1 MLKKDNKKAHI
12 SDTLAGDEIQAL
24 QSADA
29 DQHRD
34 RITRFG
40 ILKHRSKL
48 QEQFLWTQ
56 VDFQSEGENEIS
68 NKALKAATKLKG
80 CGQFLLF
87 KNFYTIDQIK
97 LSKFHVCGQHLL
109 CPMCAGIR
117 AARSMNRYLQRI
129 DEIMRQNRKL
139 KPVLITLT
147 VKNGEDLQ
155 ERFQHLTGSFRTLL
169 SRYRDYKKKGRG
181 FNQFCKIDG
190 GFYTT
195 EYTFNKTTNQWHP
208 HIHIFAL
215 INDWIDQEELAETW
229 HEITLDSYIVD
240 VRRVKKSK
248 DKGYSEGVA
257 EVCKYALKFS
267 DLSLENTWD
276 AFLTLK
282 GKRLTGS
289 FGSMHGVKIPEKAVD
304 EMPLEDLPYMEMLY
318 RFVFD
323 KKSYYNLEITK
334 DVKPNKRNE
343 EG

>member
-1 MLKKDNKKAHI
+1 LLKKDNKKAHI

-155 ERFQHLTGSFRTLL
+155 ERFEHLTGSFRTLL

-215 INDWIDQEELAETW
+215 ISDWIDQEELAETW

-240 VRRVKKSK
+240 VRRVKRSK

-323 KKSYYNLEITK
+323 KKSYYNLEMTK
-334 DVKPNKRNE
+334 DVKPQN
-343 EG
+343 